1 MEMQAHAMMGTI
13 DAMML
18 WHIALM
24 NALAPAIAY
33 TLRTRLPSSLGTS
46 IFFATALQIALL
58 WGWHSPAALQ
68 AAMQNP
74 VTGVAMHASLF
85 LSALWFW
92 GAVATTRESGLWRAL
107 VALLLTGK
115 LFCLLGALLVFG
127 NSSLYPAHGSVAS
140 LETAVAHQ
148 QMAGLLMLA
157 LCPLTYV
164 AAGIVLSIRWF
175 RGLARRH
182 EPLV

>member
-33 TLRTRLPSSLGTS
+33 SLRTRLPASLETS
-46 IFFATALQIALL
+46 IFLATALQIGLL
-58 WGWHSPAALQ
+58 WGWHSPAALE
-68 AAMQNP
+68 AAMQYP
-74 VTGVAMHASLF
+74 VAGIAMHISLF

-92 GAVATTRESGLWRAL
+92 GAVVTTSERGSWRAL

-115 LFCLLGALLVFG
+115 LFCLLGALLVFS
-127 NSSLYPAHGSVAS
+127 NSSLYPAHGSIAS
-140 LETAVAHQ
+140 LDAAVAHQ
-148 QMAGLLMLA
+148 QRAGLLMLA

-175 RGLARRH
+175 RRLARQQ
-182 EPLV
+182 LV

>member
-1 MEMQAHAMMGTI
+1 MQAHAMIGTI

-33 TLRTRLPSSLGTS
+33 SIRARLPASLETS
-46 IFFATALQIALL
+46 IFFAAALQIGLL
-58 WGWHSPAALQ
+58 WGWHSPAALE
-68 AAMQNP
+68 AAMQHRA
-74 VTGVAMHASLF
+74 VGIAMHASLF

-92 GAVATTRESGLWRAL
+92 GGVVTTSQRASWRAL

-115 LFCLLGALLVFG
+115 LFCLLGALFVFS
-127 NSSLYPAHGSVAS
+127 NSSLNTAHGSIAS

-148 QMAGLLMLA
+148 QLAGLLMLA

-175 RGLARRH
+175 RGLGRHH